1 MMNYKEL
8 KRKEFLFEIID
19 DVIDNMDVYNYNGS
33 LWLIKTEELKWA
45 VEFTNDKTL
54 WFNYNLFKNLFK
66 VISLDVSENQKYITE
81 WFESRFL
88 NMLKVKD
95 CCDPFFDQD
104 RYVEETIQ
112 NGVKETNPTN
122 FAAVD
127 EAIQNGVKHTQ
138 GDQQPFHIDV
148 EDTIQKGVKD
158 TVPLRRLN
166 TFSVED
172 TIQNG
177 VKDTFAGACNIEV
190 VIEDT
195 IQNGVKETLSTAG
208 KPLRVEDTIQNGV
221 KETISTLRRTLLGV
235 DDIIQNGVKEIRSNK
250 GLITSY
256 RQNHKAKETIENGVM
271 NTKPMDEWVNSENI
285 IKYTVEYGVK
295 ETHED
300 VYHHRPR
307 ICGVIK
313 NGVKEVQPL
322 PAQDGNRDW
331 GNYYFGKQDRTKP
344 FNDYLN
350 DAIKY
355 GKKI

>member
-1 MMNYKEL
+1 MMNYKGL

-19 DVIDNMDVYNYNGS
+19 DVIGGMDVYNYNGS

-45 VEFTNDKTL
+45 IEFTKDKIL
-54 WFNYNLFKNLFK
+54 WYNYNLFKNLFK
-66 VISLDVSENQKYITE
+66 AISLDISENQKYVTE

-88 NMLKVKD
+88 NKPKVWATFNHAID
-95 CCDPFFDQD
+95 SNQA
-104 RYVEETIQ
+104 VEDT
-112 NGVKETNPTN
+112 
-122 FAAVD
+122 
-127 EAIQNGVKHTQ
+127 IQNGVKHTQ

-148 EDTIQKGVKD
+148 EDTI
-158 TVPLRRLN
+158 
-166 TFSVED
+166 E
-172 TIQNG
+172 NG
-177 VKDTFAGACNIEV
+177 VRDISPMTQYADWQVEEI
-190 VIEDT
+190 

-221 KETISTLRRTLLGV
+221 KETISTLRRTAKWGV

-256 RQNHKAKETIENGVM
+256 RQNHKAKKTIENGVKD
-271 NTKPMDEWVNSENI
+271 TKPMDEWVNAESIIENTI
-285 IKYTVEYGVK
+285 EYGVK

>member
-1 MMNYKEL
+1 MMNYKGL

-19 DVIDNMDVYNYNGS
+19 DVIGGMDVYNYNGS

-66 VISLDVSENQKYITE
+66 AISLDVSENQKYITE

-88 NMLKVKD
+88 KPEVVEDTIQNGVKHTWTL
-95 CCDPFFDQD
+95 D
-104 RYVEETIQ
+104 RRFECEVEDTIQNGVKHTTYCFETSNRRVGDTIQ

-138 GDQQPFHIDV
+138 GDQQPFHID
-148 EDTIQKGVKD
+148 
-158 TVPLRRLN
+158 
-166 TFSVED
+166 
-172 TIQNG
+172 
-177 VKDTFAGACNIEV
+177 
-190 VIEDT
+190 
-195 IQNGVKETLSTAG
+195 
-208 KPLRVEDTIQNGV
+208 VEDTIQNGV

-271 NTKPMDEWVNSENI
+271 NTKPMDEWVNAESIIENTI
-285 IKYTVEYGVK
+285 EYGVK

-300 VYHHRPR
+300 VYHHRHR
-307 ICGVIK
+307 IFGVIK

>member
-1 MMNYKEL
+1 MSYQT
-8 KRKEFLFEIID
+8 F
-19 DVIDNMDVYNYNGS
+19 S
-33 LWLIKTEELKWA
+33 
-45 VEFTNDKTL
+45 
-54 WFNYNLFKNLFK
+54 
-66 VISLDVSENQKYITE
+66 
-81 WFESRFL
+81 
-88 NMLKVKD
+88 
-95 CCDPFFDQD
+95 
-104 RYVEETIQ
+104 VEETIE

-127 EAIQNGVKHTQ
+127 EAIQNGVKYTKAMKLS
-138 GDQQPFHIDV
+138 I
-148 EDTIQKGVKD
+148 
-158 TVPLRRLN
+158 N
-166 TFSVED
+166 TS
-172 TIQNG
+172 
-177 VKDTFAGACNIEV
+177 
-190 VIEDT
+190 
-195 IQNGVKETLSTAG
+195 
-208 KPLRVEDTIQNGV
+208 VEDTIQNGV
-221 KETISTLRRTLLGV
+221 KETITDYFSEFVDVEDTIQNGVKHVEDGVKQTKSMLAQNGIRIKETIENGVKETLLWLNTRTTVVEGA
-235 DDIIQNGVKEIRSNK
+235 IQNGVKEIRSNK

-331 GNYYFGKQDRTKP
+331 GNYYLGKQDRTKP

>member
-19 DVIDNMDVYNYNGS
+19 DVIDGMDVYNHNGS

-45 VEFTNDKTL
+45 IEFTKDKIL
-54 WFNYNLFKNLFK
+54 WYNYNLFKNLFK
-66 VISLDVSENQKYITE
+66 AISLDISENQKYVTE

-88 NMLKVKD
+88 NMSKVED
-95 CCDPFFDQD
+95 CSDPFFDQD
-104 RYVEETIQ
+104 RYVEDT
-112 NGVKETNPTN
+112 
-122 FAAVD
+122 
-127 EAIQNGVKHTQ
+127 IQNGVKHTQ

-148 EDTIQKGVKD
+148 EDTI
-158 TVPLRRLN
+158 
-166 TFSVED
+166 E
-172 TIQNG
+172 NG
-177 VKDTFAGACNIEV
+177 VRDISPMTQYADWQVEEI
-190 VIEDT
+190 

-221 KETISTLRRTLLGV
+221 KETISTLRRTAKWGV

-256 RQNHKAKETIENGVM
+256 RQNHKAKKTIENGVKD
-271 NTKPMDEWVNSENI
+271 TKPMDEWVNAESIIENTI
-285 IKYTVEYGVK
+285 EYGVK
-295 ETHED
+295 ETCED
-300 VYHHRPR
+300 VYHHKGR
-307 ICGVIK
+307 IGGVIK

>member
-88 NMLKVKD
+88 KPEVVEDTIQNGVKHTTYCFETSNRRVGD
-95 CCDPFFDQD
+95 
-104 RYVEETIQ
+104 TIQ

-127 EAIQNGVKHTQ
+127 EAIQNGVKETILDKFMWGQ
-138 GDQQPFHIDV
+138 LV

-172 TIQNG
+172 TI
-177 VKDTFAGACNIEV
+177 
-190 VIEDT
+190 
-195 IQNGVKETLSTAG
+195 
-208 KPLRVEDTIQNGV
+208 
-221 KETISTLRRTLLGV
+221 
-235 DDIIQNGVKEIRSNK
+235 
-250 GLITSY
+250 
-256 RQNHKAKETIENGVM
+256 
-271 NTKPMDEWVNSENI
+271 
-285 IKYTVEYGVK
+285 
-295 ETHED
+295 
-300 VYHHRPR
+300 
-307 ICGVIK
+307 
-313 NGVKEVQPL
+313 
-322 PAQDGNRDW
+322 
-331 GNYYFGKQDRTKP
+331 
-344 FNDYLN
+344 
-350 DAIKY
+350 
-355 GKKI
+355 

>member
-19 DVIDNMDVYNYNGS
+19 DVIDGMDVYNHNGS

-45 VEFTNDKTL
+45 IEFTKDKIL
-54 WFNYNLFKNLFK
+54 WYNYNLFKNLFK
-66 VISLDVSENQKYITE
+66 AISLDISENQKYVTE

-88 NMLKVKD
+88 NKPKVWATFNHAID
-95 CCDPFFDQD
+95 SNQA
-104 RYVEETIQ
+104 VEDT
-112 NGVKETNPTN
+112 
-122 FAAVD
+122 
-127 EAIQNGVKHTQ
+127 IQNGVKHTQ

-148 EDTIQKGVKD
+148 EDTI
-158 TVPLRRLN
+158 
-166 TFSVED
+166 E
-172 TIQNG
+172 NG
-177 VKDTFAGACNIEV
+177 VRDISPMTQYADWQVEEI
-190 VIEDT
+190 

-221 KETISTLRRTLLGV
+221 KETISTLRRTAKWGV

-256 RQNHKAKETIENGVM
+256 RQNHKAKKTIENGVKD
-271 NTKPMDEWVNSENI
+271 TKPMDEWVNAESIIENTI
-285 IKYTVEYGVK
+285 EYGVK

>member
-19 DVIDNMDVYNYNGS
+19 DVIDNMDIYNYNGS

-45 VEFTNDKTL
+45 IEFTKDKTL
-54 WFNYNLFKNLFK
+54 WYNYNLFKNLFK
-66 VISLDVSENQKYITE
+66 AISLDISENQKYVTE

-88 NMLKVKD
+88 NMLKVED
-95 CCDPFFDQD
+95 CSDPFFDQD
-104 RYVEETIQ
+104 RYVEDT
-112 NGVKETNPTN
+112 
-122 FAAVD
+122 
-127 EAIQNGVKHTQ
+127 IQNGVKHTQ

-148 EDTIQKGVKD
+148 EDTIENGVRDISPMTQYTDWQVEEIIENGVKHTSELDCQSKGV
-158 TVPLRRLN
+158 
-166 TFSVED
+166 VED

-177 VKDTFAGACNIEV
+177 VKQTKSMLA
-190 VIEDT
+190 
-195 IQNGVKETLSTAG
+195 QNGIRIKETI
-208 KPLRVEDTIQNGV
+208 ENGV
-221 KETISTLRRTLLGV
+221 KETISTLRRTAKWGV

-256 RQNHKAKETIENGVM
+256 RQNHKAKKTIENGVM
-271 NTKPMDEWVNSENI
+271 NTKPMDEWVNAESIIENTI
-285 IKYTVEYGVK
+285 EYGVK

>member
-1 MMNYKEL
+1 MNYKEL

-19 DVIDNMDVYNYNGS
+19 DVIDGMDVYNHNGS

-45 VEFTNDKTL
+45 IEFTKDKIL
-54 WFNYNLFKNLFK
+54 WYNYNLFKNLFK
-66 VISLDVSENQKYITE
+66 AISLDISENQKYVTE

-88 NMLKVKD
+88 NKPKVWATFNHAID
-95 CCDPFFDQD
+95 SNQA
-104 RYVEETIQ
+104 VEDT
-112 NGVKETNPTN
+112 
-122 FAAVD
+122 
-127 EAIQNGVKHTQ
+127 IQNGVKHTQ

-148 EDTIQKGVKD
+148 EDTI
-158 TVPLRRLN
+158 
-166 TFSVED
+166 E
-172 TIQNG
+172 NG
-177 VKDTFAGACNIEV
+177 VRDISPMTQYADWQVEEI
-190 VIEDT
+190 

-221 KETISTLRRTLLGV
+221 KETISTLRRTAKWGV

-256 RQNHKAKETIENGVM
+256 RQNHKAKKTIENGVKD
-271 NTKPMDEWVNSENI
+271 TKPMDEWVNAESIIENTI
-285 IKYTVEYGVK
+285 EYGVK

-331 GNYYFGKQDRTKP
+331 GNYYLGKQDRTKP

>member
-8 KRKEFLFEIID
+8 KRKEFLFEILD
-19 DVIDNMDVYNYNGS
+19 DVIDGMDVYNYNGS

-66 VISLDVSENQKYITE
+66 AISLDVSENQKYITE

-88 NMLKVKD
+88 NMSPLKVED
-95 CCDPFFDQD
+95 CSDFDRD
-104 RYVEETIQ
+104 RYVEETIQNGVKNTYEQLGQEQGCVEDTFPFPYRSPQVVEDTIQ

-127 EAIQNGVKHTQ
+127 EAIQNGVKETILDKFMWSQ
-138 GDQQPFHIDV
+138 LV
-148 EDTIQKGVKD
+148 EDTIQKGVKE
-158 TVPLRRLN
+158 TKSMLA
-166 TFSVED
+166 
-172 TIQNG
+172 QNG
-177 VKDTFAGACNIEV
+177 IRIKETIE
-190 VIEDT
+190 
-195 IQNGVKETLSTAG
+195 NGVKETLLWLNT
-208 KPLRVEDTIQNGV
+208 RTTVVEGA
-221 KETISTLRRTLLGV
+221 
-235 DDIIQNGVKEIRSNK
+235 IQNGVKEIRSNK

>member
-19 DVIDNMDVYNYNGS
+19 DVIDGMDVYNHNGS

-45 VEFTNDKTL
+45 IEFTKDKIL
-54 WFNYNLFKNLFK
+54 WYNYNLFKNLFK
-66 VISLDVSENQKYITE
+66 AISLDISENQKYVTE

-88 NMLKVKD
+88 NKPKVWATFNHAID
-95 CCDPFFDQD
+95 SNQA
-104 RYVEETIQ
+104 VEDT
-112 NGVKETNPTN
+112 
-122 FAAVD
+122 
-127 EAIQNGVKHTQ
+127 IQNGVKHTQ

-148 EDTIQKGVKD
+148 EDTI
-158 TVPLRRLN
+158 
-166 TFSVED
+166 E
-172 TIQNG
+172 NG
-177 VKDTFAGACNIEV
+177 VRDISPMTQYADWQVEEI
-190 VIEDT
+190 

-221 KETISTLRRTLLGV
+221 KETISTLRRTAKWGV

-256 RQNHKAKETIENGVM
+256 RQNHKAKKTIENGVKD
-271 NTKPMDEWVNSENI
+271 TKPMDEWVNAESIIENTI
-285 IKYTVEYGVK
+285 EYGVK
-295 ETHED
+295 ETCED
-300 VYHHRPR
+300 VYHHKGR
-307 ICGVIK
+307 IGGVIK

>member
-1 MMNYKEL
+1 MEFKEL
-8 KRKEFLFEIID
+8 KRKEFLFEIIN
-19 DVIDNMDVYNYNGS
+19 DVINGMDVYNHNGS
-33 LWLIKTEELKWA
+33 LWLIKTEDSKWA
-45 VEFTNDKTL
+45 IEFTKDKTL
-54 WFNYNLFKNLFK
+54 WYNYNLFKNLFK
-66 VISLDVSENQKYITE
+66 AISLDVSENQKYITE

-88 NMLKVKD
+88 NKPKVWATFNHAID
-95 CCDPFFDQD
+95 SNQA
-104 RYVEETIQ
+104 VEDT
-112 NGVKETNPTN
+112 
-122 FAAVD
+122 
-127 EAIQNGVKHTQ
+127 IQNGVKHTQ

-148 EDTIQKGVKD
+148 EDTI
-158 TVPLRRLN
+158 
-166 TFSVED
+166 E
-172 TIQNG
+172 NG
-177 VKDTFAGACNIEV
+177 VRDISPMTQYADWQVEEI
-190 VIEDT
+190 

-221 KETISTLRRTLLGV
+221 KETISTLRRTAKWGV

-256 RQNHKAKETIENGVM
+256 RQNHKAKKTIENGVKD
-271 NTKPMDEWVNSENI
+271 TKPMDEWVNAESIIENTI
-285 IKYTVEYGVK
+285 EYGVK

>member
-1 MMNYKEL
+1 MDYKEL
-8 KRKEFLFEIID
+8 KRKEFLFEFIN
-19 DVIDNMDVYNYNGS
+19 DVIDGMDVYNHNGS

-45 VEFTNDKTL
+45 IEFTKDKTL
-54 WFNYNLFKNLFK
+54 WYNYNLFKNLFK
-66 VISLDVSENQKYITE
+66 AISLDISENQKYVTE

-88 NMLKVKD
+88 NKPKVWATFNHAID
-95 CCDPFFDQD
+95 SNQA
-104 RYVEETIQ
+104 VEDT
-112 NGVKETNPTN
+112 
-122 FAAVD
+122 
-127 EAIQNGVKHTQ
+127 IQNGVKHTQ

-148 EDTIQKGVKD
+148 EDTI
-158 TVPLRRLN
+158 
-166 TFSVED
+166 E
-172 TIQNG
+172 NG
-177 VKDTFAGACNIEV
+177 VRDISPMTQYADWQVEEI
-190 VIEDT
+190 

-221 KETISTLRRTLLGV
+221 KETISTLRRTAKWGV

-256 RQNHKAKETIENGVM
+256 RQNHKAKKTIENGVKD
-271 NTKPMDEWVNSENI
+271 TKPMDEWVNAESIIENTI
-285 IKYTVEYGVK
+285 EYGVK

>member
-1 MMNYKEL
+1 
-8 KRKEFLFEIID
+8 
-19 DVIDNMDVYNYNGS
+19 VI
-33 LWLIKTEELKWA
+33 
-45 VEFTNDKTL
+45 EFTKDKTL
-54 WFNYNLFKNLFK
+54 WFNFNLFQGE
-66 VISLDVSENQKYITE
+66 LDLIGKDCVEERDLIKD

-88 NMLKVKD
+88 NKPKVWATFNHAID
-95 CCDPFFDQD
+95 SNQA
-104 RYVEETIQ
+104 VEDT
-112 NGVKETNPTN
+112 
-122 FAAVD
+122 
-127 EAIQNGVKHTQ
+127 IQNGVKHTQ

-148 EDTIQKGVKD
+148 EDTI
-158 TVPLRRLN
+158 
-166 TFSVED
+166 E
-172 TIQNG
+172 NG
-177 VKDTFAGACNIEV
+177 VRDISPMTQYADWQVEEI
-190 VIEDT
+190 

-221 KETISTLRRTLLGV
+221 KETISTLRRTAKWGV

-256 RQNHKAKETIENGVM
+256 RQNHKAKKTIENGVKD
-271 NTKPMDEWVNSENI
+271 TKPMDEWVNAESIIENTI
-285 IKYTVEYGVK
+285 EYGVK
-295 ETHED
+295 ETCED
-300 VYHHRPR
+300 VYHHKGR
-307 ICGVIK
+307 IGGVIK

>member
-19 DVIDNMDVYNYNGS
+19 DVIDGMDVYNHNGS

-45 VEFTNDKTL
+45 IEFTKDKTL
-54 WFNYNLFKNLFK
+54 WYNYNLFKNLFK
-66 VISLDVSENQKYITE
+66 AISLDVSENQKYITE

-88 NMLKVKD
+88 KPEV
-95 CCDPFFDQD
+95 
-104 RYVEETIQ
+104 VEDTIQ
-112 NGVKETNPTN
+112 NGVKHTTYCFETSNRRVGDT
-122 FAAVD
+122 
-127 EAIQNGVKHTQ
+127 IQNGVKHTQ

-148 EDTIQKGVKD
+148 EDTIENGVRD
-158 TVPLRRLN
+158 ISPMTQY
-166 TFSVED
+166 TDWQVEE
-172 TIQNG
+172 IIENG
-177 VKDTFAGACNIEV
+177 VKHTSELDCQSKGV
-190 VIEDT
+190 VENT
-195 IQNGVKETLSTAG
+195 IQNGVKEIKTNKFYANG
-208 KPLRVEDTIQNGV
+208 QVEGIIKNGV

-271 NTKPMDEWVNSENI
+271 NTKPMDEWVNAESIIENTI
-285 IKYTVEYGVK
+285 EYGVK

>member
-1 MMNYKEL
+1 MNYKEL

-19 DVIDNMDVYNYNGS
+19 DVIDGMDVYNHNGS

-45 VEFTNDKTL
+45 IEFTKDKIL
-54 WFNYNLFKNLFK
+54 WYNYNLFKNLFK
-66 VISLDVSENQKYITE
+66 AISLDISENQKYVTE

-88 NMLKVKD
+88 NKPKVWATFNHAID
-95 CCDPFFDQD
+95 SNQA
-104 RYVEETIQ
+104 VEDT
-112 NGVKETNPTN
+112 
-122 FAAVD
+122 
-127 EAIQNGVKHTQ
+127 IQNGVKHTQ

-148 EDTIQKGVKD
+148 EDTI
-158 TVPLRRLN
+158 
-166 TFSVED
+166 E
-172 TIQNG
+172 NG
-177 VKDTFAGACNIEV
+177 VRDISPMTQYADWQVEEI
-190 VIEDT
+190 

-221 KETISTLRRTLLGV
+221 KETISTLRRTAKWGV

-256 RQNHKAKETIENGVM
+256 RQNHKAKKTIENGVKD
-271 NTKPMDEWVNSENI
+271 TKPMDEWVNAESIIENTI
-285 IKYTVEYGVK
+285 EYGVK
-295 ETHED
+295 ETCED
-300 VYHHRPR
+300 VYHHKGR
-307 ICGVIK
+307 IGGVIK

>member
-8 KRKEFLFEIID
+8 KRKEFLFEIIND
-19 DVIDNMDVYNYNGS
+19 AIDGMDVYNHNGS

-45 VEFTNDKTL
+45 IEFTKDKIL
-54 WFNYNLFKNLFK
+54 WYNYNLFKNLFK
-66 VISLDVSENQKYITE
+66 AISLDISENQKYVTE

-88 NMLKVKD
+88 NKPKVWATFNHAID
-95 CCDPFFDQD
+95 SNQA
-104 RYVEETIQ
+104 VEDT
-112 NGVKETNPTN
+112 
-122 FAAVD
+122 
-127 EAIQNGVKHTQ
+127 IQNGVKHTQ

-148 EDTIQKGVKD
+148 EDTI
-158 TVPLRRLN
+158 
-166 TFSVED
+166 E
-172 TIQNG
+172 NG
-177 VKDTFAGACNIEV
+177 VRDISPMTQYADWQVEEI
-190 VIEDT
+190 

-221 KETISTLRRTLLGV
+221 KETISTLRRTAKWGV

-256 RQNHKAKETIENGVM
+256 RQNHKAKKTIENGVKD
-271 NTKPMDEWVNSENI
+271 TKPMDEWVNAESIIENTI
-285 IKYTVEYGVK
+285 EYGVK
-295 ETHED
+295 ETCED
-300 VYHHRPR
+300 VYHHKGR
-307 ICGVIK
+307 IGGVIK

>member
-19 DVIDNMDVYNYNGS
+19 DVIDGMDVYNYNGS

-66 VISLDVSENQKYITE
+66 AISLDVSENQKYITE

-88 NMLKVKD
+88 KPEV
-95 CCDPFFDQD
+95 
-104 RYVEETIQ
+104 VEDTIQ
-112 NGVKETNPTN
+112 NGVKHTTYCFETSNRRVGDTIQN
-122 FAAVD
+122 GVKHTCRAYHARFIQVGD
-127 EAIQNGVKHTQ
+127 TIQNGVKHTQ

-148 EDTIQKGVKD
+148 EDTIQK
-158 TVPLRRLN
+158 
-166 TFSVED
+166 
-172 TIQNG
+172 
-177 VKDTFAGACNIEV
+177 
-190 VIEDT
+190 
-195 IQNGVKETLSTAG
+195 
-208 KPLRVEDTIQNGV
+208 GV

-355 GKKI
+355 GKKL

>member
-1 MMNYKEL
+1 MMDYKEL
-8 KRKEFLFEIID
+8 KRKEFLFEFIN
-19 DVIDNMDVYNYNGS
+19 DVIDGMDVYNHNGS

-45 VEFTNDKTL
+45 IEFTKDKTL
-54 WFNYNLFKNLFK
+54 WYNYNLFKNLFK
-66 VISLDVSENQKYITE
+66 AISLDISENQKYVTE

-88 NMLKVKD
+88 NMSKVED
-95 CCDPFFDQD
+95 CSDPFFDQD
-104 RYVEETIQ
+104 RYVEDT
-112 NGVKETNPTN
+112 
-122 FAAVD
+122 
-127 EAIQNGVKHTQ
+127 IQNGVKHTQ

-148 EDTIQKGVKD
+148 EDTI
-158 TVPLRRLN
+158 
-166 TFSVED
+166 E
-172 TIQNG
+172 NG
-177 VKDTFAGACNIEV
+177 VRDISPMTQYADWQVEEI
-190 VIEDT
+190 

-221 KETISTLRRTLLGV
+221 KETISTLRRTAKWGV

-256 RQNHKAKETIENGVM
+256 RQNHKAKKTIENGVKD
-271 NTKPMDEWVNSENI
+271 TKPMDEWVNAESIIENTI
-285 IKYTVEYGVK
+285 EYGVK

>member
-1 MMNYKEL
+1 MNYKEL

-19 DVIDNMDVYNYNGS
+19 DVIGGMDVYNYNGS

-66 VISLDVSENQKYITE
+66 AISLDVSENQKYITE

-88 NMLKVKD
+88 KPEV
-95 CCDPFFDQD
+95 
-104 RYVEETIQ
+104 VEETIQ
-112 NGVKETNPTN
+112 NGVK
-122 FAAVD
+122 
-127 EAIQNGVKHTQ
+127 HTRFPIL
-138 GDQQPFHIDV
+138 DIT
-148 EDTIQKGVKD
+148 E
-158 TVPLRRLN
+158 
-166 TFSVED
+166 S
-172 TIQNG
+172 
-177 VKDTFAGACNIEV
+177 
-190 VIEDT
+190 
-195 IQNGVKETLSTAG
+195 
-208 KPLRVEDTIQNGV
+208 VEDTIQNGV

-331 GNYYFGKQDRTKP
+331 GNYYLGKQDRTKP

>member
-1 MMNYKEL
+1 
-8 KRKEFLFEIID
+8 
-19 DVIDNMDVYNYNGS
+19 
-33 LWLIKTEELKWA
+33 LWY
-45 VEFTNDKTL
+45 
-54 WFNYNLFKNLFK
+54 NYNLFKNLFK
-66 VISLDVSENQKYITE
+66 AISLDISENQKYVTE

-88 NMLKVKD
+88 NKPKVWATFNHAID
-95 CCDPFFDQD
+95 SNQA
-104 RYVEETIQ
+104 VEDT
-112 NGVKETNPTN
+112 
-122 FAAVD
+122 
-127 EAIQNGVKHTQ
+127 IQNGVKHTQ

-148 EDTIQKGVKD
+148 EDTI
-158 TVPLRRLN
+158 
-166 TFSVED
+166 E
-172 TIQNG
+172 NG
-177 VKDTFAGACNIEV
+177 VRDISPMTQYADWQVEEI
-190 VIEDT
+190 

-221 KETISTLRRTLLGV
+221 KETISTLRRTAKWGV

-256 RQNHKAKETIENGVM
+256 RQNHKAKKTIENGVKD
-271 NTKPMDEWVNSENI
+271 TKPMDEWVNAESIIENTI
-285 IKYTVEYGVK
+285 EYGVK
-295 ETHED
+295 ETCED
-300 VYHHRPR
+300 VYHHKGR
-307 ICGVIK
+307 IGGVIK